1 MKELRKKVML
11 LFGERLLE
19 FGFKR
24 KVLNTFV
31 RQLDDNRIQNIGF
44 TIANCGQKYSF
55 YLNPVIGVAY
65 KNVNRLDAQL
75 NNALPFKYPE
85 YVYATIS
92 TPLGYLMPENT
103 FKEWKFS
110 NQEDVEK
117 EVNSMA
123 DAIIG
128 YGLPYLNEFS
138 DEDNLVYGLECD
150 KFHIGEVKYDLLPI
164 FYYLRGN
171 NERALQC
178 IENAIKMLGQVH
190 SQEDYEILERLAAD
204 NGELYA
210 LDNKSLNAYM
220 IFVENFKRM
229 IEMKSYKGG
238 ALQ

>member
-11 LFGERLLE
+11 LLEEKLLE
-19 FGFKR
+19 FGFEK
-24 KVLNTFV
+24 KMLNTFV

-44 TIANCGQKYSF
+44 TFANCGQKYSF

-65 KNVNRLDAQL
+65 KNVNRLAAQL

-110 NQEDVEK
+110 NPEDVE
-117 EVNSMA
+117 
-123 DAIIG
+123 
-128 YGLPYLNEFS
+128 
-138 DEDNLVYGLECD
+138 NLVYGLECD

-178 IENAIKMLGQVH
+178 IENAIKILGQVH

-204 NGELYA
+204 NGELYVE
-210 LDNKSLNAYM
+210 DNKSLNAYM

-229 IEMKSYKGG
+229 IGMKSCKGEV
-238 ALQ
+238 LQ

>member
-11 LFGERLLE
+11 LLEEKLLE
-19 FGFKR
+19 FGFEK
-24 KVLNTFV
+24 KMLNTFV

-44 TIANCGQKYSF
+44 TFANCGQKYSF

-65 KNVNRLDAQL
+65 KNVNRLAAQL

-110 NQEDVEK
+110 NPEDVEK
-117 EVNSMA
+117 EANSMA
-123 DAIIG
+123 DAIIE

-178 IENAIKMLGQVH
+178 IENKNIRAG
-190 SQEDYEILERLAAD
+190 SFARRL
-204 NGELYA
+204 
-210 LDNKSLNAYM
+210 
-220 IFVENFKRM
+220 
-229 IEMKSYKGG
+229 
-238 ALQ
+238 

>member
-11 LFGERLLE
+11 LLEEKLLE
-19 FGFKR
+19 FGFEK
-24 KVLNTFV
+24 KMLNTFV

-44 TIANCGQKYSF
+44 TFANCGQKYSF

-65 KNVNRLDAQL
+65 KNVNRLAAQL

-110 NQEDVEK
+110 NPD
-117 EVNSMA
+117 
-123 DAIIG
+123 
-128 YGLPYLNEFS
+128 

-178 IENAIKMLGQVH
+178 IENAIKILGQVH

-204 NGELYA
+204 NGELYVE
-210 LDNKSLNAYM
+210 DNKSLNAYM

-229 IEMKSYKGG
+229 IGMKSCKGEV
-238 ALQ
+238 LQ

>member
-1 MKELRKKVML
+1 M
-11 LFGERLLE
+11 
-19 FGFKR
+19 
-24 KVLNTFV
+24 LNTFV

-44 TIANCGQKYSF
+44 TFANCGQKYSF

-65 KNVNRLDAQL
+65 KNVNRLAAQL

-92 TPLGYLMPENT
+92 TPLGCLMPENT

-110 NQEDVEK
+110 IE
-117 EVNSMA
+117 
-123 DAIIG
+123 

-178 IENAIKMLGQVH
+178 IENAIKILGQVH

-204 NGELYA
+204 NGELYVE
-210 LDNKSLNAYM
+210 DNKSLNAYM

-229 IEMKSYKGG
+229 IGMKSCKGEV
-238 ALQ
+238 LQ